1 MAMFS
6 ISGRMSVKT
15 VKKNFNDAFGGNLHI
30 MKDGK
35 PADEGATMASLRA
48 EGCKGGELELKGNT
62 KVSGMKKKMAELYGI
77 TVEVFDAE
85 DKKAVDDGLTLA
97 STAMPQVAAPAEKPA
112 EKKEPHAKPAKEP
125 KEKSASKAAPA
136 PVPAQPTAVGFSFN
150 ELLDA
155 ALADGEL
162 TDKERAI
169 LLKKA
174 NAQGYDPDEVNLMID
189 GKLAKMKRKQQ
200 LQDQIQQ
207 RTAPQPQTMHELRKA
222 LVPQENNN
230 ILPKKKEFVSEK
242 MTEEERARL
251 WIENPKLAAKLAAKD
266 NPILTGT
273 TITGGT
279 SSSKTD
285 DKDTLLE
292 KAQKCVKIGEY
303 NEAIS
308 IYKRI
313 LTEYDTDC
321 DSAYKGL
328 FELYEKKGEYKEAL
342 KFGTRYADLNWNNAS
357 EIKHVRDL
365 ILKMFEE
372 FVASNRKKDAGRF
385 LDNYGK
391 YLDRYGRL
399 CINALGEDF
408 KNADIKDTELR
419 IKEVEVLDC
428 SSGEAYIASRNSPEY
443 KKIKEERE
451 KIKET
456 FKEEYNKERLYRST
470 MTRSLRKELS

>member
-30 MKDGK
+30 MKNGK

-189 GKLAKMKRKQQ
+189 GRLAKMKQNN
-200 LQDQIQQ
+200 
-207 RTAPQPQTMHELRKA
+207 PQAQ
-222 LVPQENNN
+222 VPQQTKQE
-230 ILPKKKEFVSEK
+230 PSEAPVIQ
-242 MTEEERARL
+242 E
-251 WIENPKLAAKLAAKD
+251 
-266 NPILTGT
+266 
-273 TITGGT
+273 
-279 SSSKTD
+279 SKG
-285 DKDTLLE
+285 TLLE
-292 KAQKCVKIGEY
+292 KAQKCIKIGET
-303 NEAIS
+303 NEAIK

-313 LTEYDTDC
+313 ITDFDADC
-321 DSAYKGL
+321 DFAYKGL
-328 FELYEKKGEYKEAL
+328 FEMYEKKGEYNEAL
-342 KFGTRYADLNWNNAS
+342 KYGTRYADLNWNRAS
-357 EIKHVRDL
+357 EIKPVRDL
-365 ILKMFEE
+365 ILKMFDEY
-372 FVASNRKKDAGRF
+372 VASSRKKDAGRF
-385 LDNYGK
+385 LDNYGQ
-391 YLDRYGRL
+391 YLDNYSNL
-399 CINALGEDF
+399 CIESLGNEFKEAKQKYNELKTDNDYLIRPDTQKIICELTGQHYNAEKYEAGYAENERISQERKKIYDAYKEDF
-408 KNADIKDTELR
+408 RKEKNCK
-419 IKEVEVLDC
+419 
-428 SSGEAYIASRNSPEY
+428 
-443 KKIKEERE
+443 
-451 KIKET
+451 
-456 FKEEYNKERLYRST
+456 ST
-470 MTRSLRKELS
+470 MTRSLRNKLSDM